1 VSASHI
7 WGPGQ
12 GDQLALESFFTA
24 GGVLTVDVVRLE
36 QGWRIERLSNQ
47 VVWRPGSGWG

>member
-1 VSASHI
+1 MS
-7 WGPGQ
+7 GPGQ